1 MAIRIEER
9 GGRKYGYGHN
19 TVSALQAA
27 HDEYFDLAW
36 LSARTEVNKRMQKQS
51 RKRTQRKRFDMP
63 MFLITI
69 AVFCMVV
76 TVFIFCKV
84 SAVWSMLPMA
94 ATIALMSASGLTS
107 DYYYREDNCMSERR
121 KGGKP

>member
-19 TVSALQAA
+19 TVSARQAA

-36 LSARTEVNKRMQKQS
+36 LSARTEVNKRMQKQI
-51 RKRTQRKRFDMP
+51 RQREQKERFDMP
-63 MFLITI
+63 MLLTTL
-69 AVFCMVV
+69 AVLCLTL

-94 ATIALMSASGLTS
+94 ATIALMGASGLTA
-107 DYYYREDNCMSERR
+107 DYYYKEENREKSM
-121 KGGKP
+121 

>member
-27 HDEYFDLAW
+27 QDEYFDLAW
-36 LSARTEVNKRMQKQS
+36 LAARTEVNKRMQEQTG
-51 RKRTQRKRFDMP
+51 RQRTQRKRFDMP

-94 ATIALMSASGLTS
+94 ATIALMSASGLTA
-107 DYYYREDNCMSERR
+107 DYYYKEENREKSM
-121 KGGKP
+121 

>member
-1 MAIRIEER
+1 MTIRIEER

-36 LSARTEVNKRMQKQS
+36 LAARTEVNKRMQKQS

-63 MFLITI
+63 MFLIAI

-94 ATIALMSASGLTS
+94 ATIALMSASGLTA
-107 DYYYREDNCMSERR
+107 DYYYMTERK

>member
-9 GGRKYGYGHN
+9 GGRKYGYGEN
-19 TVSALQAA
+19 TVSARKAA

-36 LSARTEVNKRMQKQS
+36 LSARTEVNKRMQKQ
-51 RKRTQRKRFDMP
+51 RRQRTQRKRFDMP
-63 MFLITI
+63 LFLITI

-94 ATIALMSASGLTS
+94 ATIALMGASGLTA
-107 DYYYREDNCMSERR
+107 DYYYKEENREKSM
-121 KGGKP
+121 